1 MPTPTLSA
9 PRTAAANFPI
19 TAPAGLAGTD
29 QPTGV
34 PVHSGRPSP
43 DRVSPPSIF
52 PAARGSETGVLA
64 RQAITPAHG
73 RPMQA
78 KGNATGVTS
87 TNQTPD
93 GGGNLDLHPLEC
105 FPRLSTVTNER
116 RSHGNGNDAA

>member
-1 MPTPTLSA
+1 RRVLFRSL
-9 PRTAAANFPI
+9 PI
-19 TAPAGLAGTD
+19 PAPAGLAGTD

-43 DRVSPPSIF
+43 LRLIRRDWGRMVSI
-52 PAARGSETGVLA
+52 

-73 RPMQA
+73 RPMQV

-93 GGGNLDLHPLEC
+93 GGGNLDIYPLEC
-105 FPRLSTVTNER
+105 FPRLSAVTNER
-116 RSHGNGNDAA
+116 RSDCSPNDAA